1 MSGDKALAVDLN
13 AEGVAA
19 EKFAADAATIL
30 KDNERLEVEAS
41 PSGVI
46 LRGVWEFDIEQAIE
60 DLKEALAVRIEWSP
74 SRIIYKEGPRLLEPI
89 MKVRLKVPEDS
100 LGDVI
105 GDLTRRRGTIRETL
119 GGDDGFCE
127 IDSLAPLANMFG
139 SFNAVQKMTGGRG
152 KVDVDFHEYQHVPS
166 SEPGPEPDEP
176 TAAAL
181 RPPRA
186 G

>member
-1 MSGDKALAVDLN
+1 MSGDKALAVDLK

-19 EKFAADAATIL
+19 EKFAADAATVL
-30 KDNERLEVEAS
+30 RNNARVEVEVS

-60 DLKEALAVRIEWSP
+60 ELKEALALRMAWSP
-74 SRIIYKEGPRLLEPI
+74 PRILYKEGPRLLEPI
-89 MKVRLKVPEDS
+89 MRVRLMVPEDS

-105 GDLTRRRGTIRETL
+105 GDLTRCRGTIRETL
-119 GGDDGFCE
+119 GEDDGFCE
-127 IDSLAPLANMFG
+127 IHSLVPLANMFG
-139 SFNAVQKMTGGRG
+139 CFSTVQKMTGGRG
-152 KVDVDFHEYQHVPS
+152 KVDVDFHEYQQVPS
-166 SEPGPEPDEP
+166 REPDPDPDES

-186 G
+186 S